1 MNLVIEYGDKQVI
14 ALVDCDELDTDTI
27 PNIKK
32 IFFCESIDEVLIVIE
47 ELRNERA

>member
-14 ALVDCDELDTDTI
+14 ALMDCDELDTDTI

-47 ELRNERA
+47 ELRNERV

>member
-1 MNLVIEYGDKQVI
+1 MNLVIEHGDKQII